1 MGRHCGTRAHGV
13 PSPCARHPCPA
24 CPIGRS
30 GCPYRESS
38 SRVLPTLAVLGD
50 WHGRPMPGA
59 ALVVD
64 DDGDKMPTFTARGST
79 ITD

>member
-1 MGRHCGTRAHGV
+1 VSGLPDRQVGLSLPGKQLSG
-13 PSPCARHPCPA
+13 SPYP
-24 CPIGRS
+24 
-30 GCPYRESS
+30 
-38 SRVLPTLAVLGD
+38 AVLGD

-64 DDGDKMPTFTARGST
+64 DDGDKVPTFTARGST